1 MRFKNF
7 QEKKFKILPFS
18 HDIYYLL
25 RCFDDSPRT
34 YLSNRGGRNSDR
46 GFRVPELRAKAAC
59 SRCMHFL
66 FSTPSFFPNALWKR
80 RVKKRRRRRR
90 RRKGGPLEQIKESEN
105 CIFRGSQ
112 RKKKR
117 RLTFSPFFSGNVCVC
132 TVFRVPEVQSLWVPR
147 GELGI
152 LFSRLFSYVPCPSS
166 YEKEKRKETWTVQS
180 RYFSFLSLFRS
191 GPRHENSGNWVQK
204 SRGPVRSSLSFFL
217 FFPTC
222 GLGGNERIAK
232 NEGMGI
238 KKSPN
243 VKYASAWGN
252 EHSDSQMDESTLN
265 LVTRLWQHQMPKTY
279 CKLLAIPSLLVKY
292 RVSPFFYRPILS
304 DFLPTVCFGRSM

>member
-46 GFRVPELRAKAAC
+46 GFRVPDLRAKAAC

-66 FSTPSFFPNALWKR
+66 FPTPSFFPNALWKR

-112 RKKKR
+112 RKKR
-117 RLTFSPFFSGNVCVC
+117 EDSLFLLFFSGTVCVC

-147 GELGI
+147 GEFGI
-152 LFSRLFSYVPCPSS
+152 LFSRLFFRRALPLLIWKGEEEGNVDRPESIFLLS
-166 YEKEKRKETWTVQS
+166 
-180 RYFSFLSLFRS
+180 LSLFRS

-204 SRGPVRSSLSFFL
+204 SRGPVRSSLSFFPIFSNL
-217 FFPTC
+217 WF
-222 GLGGNERIAK
+222 GGKWENRQRWRYGDKKNLQIQICECLRQWTFWFTSGRKHTKSCHKTVAASNAK
-232 NEGMGI
+232 N
-238 KKSPN
+238 
-243 VKYASAWGN
+243 
-252 EHSDSQMDESTLN
+252 
-265 LVTRLWQHQMPKTY
+265 
-279 CKLLAIPSLLVKY
+279 LL
-292 RVSPFFYRPILS
+292 
-304 DFLPTVCFGRSM
+304 